1 MAIKK
6 VMQGPGNG
14 AKKPTPKPVAK
25 PTAKATTKPAAKPVV
40 KPTSKTNGTTL
51 RKQVM
56 PSPDARKPKRDT
68 VKRELTPEEMGVIT
82 RKQKNQATVGEL
94 KSKGV
99 SASTLA
105 PYLKRLQM
113 STDSANV
120 VYQKAW
126 GPKKGK

>member
-1 MAIKK
+1 MANRDYPLAPTYMNGGDDNSKK
-6 VMQGPGNG
+6 
-14 AKKPTPKPVAK
+14 
-25 PTAKATTKPAAKPVV
+25 
-40 KPTSKTNGTTL
+40 L
-51 RKQVM
+51 RKQTK
-56 PSPDARKPKRDT
+56 PSPDARKPKKES

-82 RKQKNQATVGEL
+82 RKQKNQATVSEL

-105 PYLKRLQM
+105 PYLKKLQM

-126 GPKKGK
+126 GPKKSK

>member
-1 MAIKK
+1 MKK
-6 VMQGPGNG
+6 NRDYPLAPTYMNG
-14 AKKPTPKPVAK
+14 GGEDPVKKK
-25 PTAKATTKPAAKPVV
+25 
-40 KPTSKTNGTTL
+40 L
-51 RKQVM
+51 RKQVT

-94 KSKGV
+94 KAKGV